1 MIQLDALF
9 SFEETASE
17 KRRASIGTSTFALL
31 IPLTSAGA
39 RVAFFA
45 IGSTVV
51 ATGIVTAGIIIGS
64 FQQAYCPPGMLG
76 RVSASM
82 RFLVFGG
89 IPLGALLAG
98 GLATA
103 LGTRNALWTIL
114 ALYVLSGLLLVT
126 PAIWSQRNLG
136 GSTWR

>member
-1 MIQLDALF
+1 
-9 SFEETASE
+9 
-17 KRRASIGTSTFALL
+17 
-31 IPLTSAGA
+31 
-39 RVAFFA
+39 
-45 IGSTVV
+45 
-51 ATGIVTAGIIIGS
+51 
-64 FQQAYCPPGMLG
+64 MLG

-114 ALYVLSGLLLVT
+114 ALYVLSGLLLLT
-126 PAIWSQRNLG
+126 PA
-136 GSTWR
+136 